1 MYSNA
6 GIYKQTKDKQQ
17 KNIPGYTNTRQHLNW
32 SNISPTGAS
41 HSHLHITQIKE
52 KGKEK
57 GVATSL
63 FASSL
68 CLAAG
73 VSRAS

>member
-1 MYSNA
+1 MQERIITEYA
-6 GIYKQTKDKQQ
+6 D
-17 KNIPGYTNTRQHLNW
+17 TRQHLHN
-32 SNISPTGAS
+32 STYPPTGAS
-41 HSHLHITQIKE
+41 HSHLHINKIKE

-63 FASSL
+63 FASTL